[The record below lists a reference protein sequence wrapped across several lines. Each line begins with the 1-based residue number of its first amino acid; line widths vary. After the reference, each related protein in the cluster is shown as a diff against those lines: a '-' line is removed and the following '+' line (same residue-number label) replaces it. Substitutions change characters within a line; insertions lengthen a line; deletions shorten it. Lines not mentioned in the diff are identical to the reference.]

1 MATQETWK
9 KRISAW
15 RSSGRSAEDFAIGR
29 GFTAIALQDAA
40 RRAEPEVRLARVEL
54 VAERVPDEAPVV
66 VRAGELRIE
75 LMRGFSPDALAAALD
90 VIEGR
95 CR

>member
-29 GFTAIALQDAA
+29 GFTAAALQDAA

-54 VAERVPDEAPVV
+54 VAERVPDEVYRLAFVPGT
-66 VRAGELRIE
+66 RPTLIAG
-75 LMRGFSPDALAAALD
+75 FCS
-90 VIEGR
+90 
-95 CR
+95 

>member
-29 GFTAIALQDAA
+29 GFTAAALQDAA

-54 VAERVPDEAPVV
+54 VAERVPDEVPVV
-66 VRAGELRIE
+66 VRTGGLKIE
-75 LMRGFSPDALAAALD
+75 LMRGFSREALAAALD

-95 CR
+95 RR

>member
-29 GFTAIALQDAA
+29 GFTAAALHDAA

-54 VAERVPDEAPVV
+54 VAERVPDGWGV
-66 VRAGELRIE
+66 G
-75 LMRGFSPDALAAALD
+75 LAQ
-90 VIEGR
+90 VPTTG
-95 CR
+95 CVS